1 MQIDSHT
8 HIISKAFLEA
18 AENLPGAKVGN
29 DGNWHFIERDGK
41 RVERVD
47 TRWMEP
53 DHRLRDMD
61 KKGIDL
67 HLISLSA
74 PSLNPFPAKD
84 QPEIA
89 KKVNDELIA
98 LVKGRPDRT
107 RALITLP
114 LADIEASVKEID
126 RLHNAAEVC
135 GVAMGSN
142 VGGVTPSDPRF
153 EPVWARINEL
163 KMPVVEHPMFPVFR
177 DALPEWGL
185 DLIMGFYFDTQIMV
199 TRMILNGVFARYP
212 DFPFLVAHTGAGLL
226 GILPRVARMGNTNME
241 VKEKLQGKTFEHYAS
256 KLYYDTCVF
265 YEPTIMEALRL
276 AGTDRVMFGTDY
288 PYRDE
293 DTGHVNALDLPP
305 GTKAQINGGNAA
317 RVFGIK

>member
-1 MQIDSHT
+1 MKIDSHT
-8 HIISKAFLEA
+8 HIISRAFLEA
-18 AENLPGAKVGN
+18 AEKLPGAKAGTEGN
-29 DGNWHFIERDGK
+29 FHFIEREGK
-41 RVERVD
+41 RVERID
-47 TRWMEP
+47 TRWLEP
-53 DHRLRDMD
+53 DHRLHDMD
-61 KKGIDL
+61 KKGVDM

-74 PSLNPFPAKD
+74 PSLNPFPASQ
-84 QPEIA
+84 QPDLA
-89 KKVNDELIA
+89 RKVNDELIA
-98 LVKGRPDRT
+98 MVKKRPDRT
-107 RALITLP
+107 RALVTLP
-114 LADIEASVKEID
+114 LADIEASVKELD
-126 RLHNAAEVC
+126 RLHDAAEVC

-142 VGGVTPSDPRF
+142 AGGVTPSDPRF
-153 EPVWARINEL
+153 DPLWARINEL

-226 GILPRVARMGNTNME
+226 GIMPRVARMGTTN
-241 VKEKLQGKTFEHYAS
+241 KEINAKLNGKTFEHYAS
-256 KLYYDTCVF
+256 RLYYDTCVF
-265 YEPTIMEALRL
+265 YEPTLMEALRF

-293 DTGHVNALDLPP
+293 DSGHVDSLDIPA